1 MPRGEIES
9 GVWNSLTRICDRLDK
24 DWCAIDERSA
34 LDDTPG
40 YRDLT
45 IAIAEA
51 EHSRASMEKDLL
63 DGPMHAMQ
71 GHPEYRAA
79 RQAIYEKV
87 HELIKR
93 LGYPG
98 AGS

>member
-1 MPRGEIES
+1 VRHRCGNRGFK
-9 GVWNSLTRICDRLDK
+9 N
-24 DWCAIDERSA
+24 A
-34 LDDTPG
+34 
-40 YRDLT
+40 
-45 IAIAEA
+45 
-51 EHSRASMEKDLL
+51 KDLL